1 MFREQALNVLQ
12 QQYGYTNV
20 SDLMMRKAAVWD
32 KYMGNISQ
40 QFVTDILDFNT
51 CVPSALDYY
60 WGKMLKVSR
69 TFTDMD
75 GNKFSLTD
83 DQFREIIKIR
93 AFGTSWDGTVVTLN
107 QFLGNLFSDRGLVY
121 MIDRQNMTNQIY
133 VFTFK
138 LEDWEKYLFIHKD
151 ILPCVAGV
159 GTEIY
164 ELTTDTLIGFQGTEF
179 QTWPLYTNGIP
190 NQDTILWRGKTIY
203 KEGQ

>member
-1 MFREQALNVLQ
+1 
-12 QQYGYTNV
+12 
-20 SDLMMRKAAVWD
+20 
-32 KYMGNISQ
+32 MGNISQ

-93 AFGTSWDGTVVTLN
+93 AFGISWDGTVVTLN

-151 ILPCVAGV
+151 ILPRVAGV

-203 KEGQ
+203 KEEQ